1 MTISLDDEVYL
12 SLVDCAAKEAR
23 NDLSRLSVSR
33 TLQKIMREELGK
45 LNYFPPKHPERV
57 HPFFRARRRR
67 SSYTSNNEGVG
78 DSFPFVQRDFQ
89 SDNSFNLGSLSSN
102 GYFSYMEKGK

>member
-1 MTISLDDEVYL
+1 MTISLDDEAYL

-23 NDLSRLSVSR
+23 NDLSRLSISR

-45 LNYFPPKHPERV
+45 LNYFPPRHPERA

-67 SSYTSNNEGVG
+67 GSYTSNNEDMG
-78 DSFPFVQRDFQ
+78 DSFPLVQRDFQ
-89 SDNSFNLGSLSSN
+89 SDNSFNLGSSSSSS
-102 GYFSYMEKGK
+102 YFSNWEKGK